1 MVTTT
6 TLLSWKAFEQ
16 LPDDGMRH
24 EVIEGELI
32 SLPPPKSGHARV
44 AKRAYRAL
52 MPLEERGLGQ
62 VYVEAGYK
70 LSENPPTWVQPD
82 VSLITSE
89 RDRAT
94 AAAAYFT
101 GAPELAVEVASPSE
115 SAPDMERKVDALL
128 AAGSFAVWVIY
139 PESRKVRVFLRDGI
153 SISRGMNDK
162 LTLPELL
169 PGWELPVSK
178 LFEE

>member
-1 MVTTT
+1 MATTT
-6 TLLSWKAFEQ
+6 NLLSWQAFEQ

-101 GAPELAVEVASPSE
+101 GAPELAGGVAPPSE
-115 SAPDMERKVDALL
+115 PPPPPGREGSPAR
-128 AAGSFAVWVIY
+128 AAGAAA
-139 PESRKVRVFLRDGI
+139 G
-153 SISRGMNDK
+153 G
-162 LTLPELL
+162 
-169 PGWELPVSK
+169 
-178 LFEE
+178 